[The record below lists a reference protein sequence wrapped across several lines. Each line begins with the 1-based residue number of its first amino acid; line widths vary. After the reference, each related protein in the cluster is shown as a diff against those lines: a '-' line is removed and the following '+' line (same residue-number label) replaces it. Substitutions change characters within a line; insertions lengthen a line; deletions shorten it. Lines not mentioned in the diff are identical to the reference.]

1 MSYTN
6 TTFLG
11 LKKAD
16 KGTNQ
21 PFETDVFNANWNA
34 VDAGVSALDGRLD
47 VVEANDWVTSA
58 RIAPNAVGA
67 SEIAS
72 GVVGSDELADGAV
85 VVAKLAATL
94 DLSGKTVSVATPS
107 SAAHAVT
114 KAYVDARTVDVA
126 AWASYTPTL
135 SANSNATATAVYKQI
150 GKTVFV
156 RVTLGFSSSPTS
168 AVTVSLPV
176 VAATNAGSSM
186 VFSGVAKVTYPLFG
200 TLSTGGGPS
209 VSTVA
214 LNVMAT
220 NAAYG
225 TMVAINS
232 GVPTAWTADD
242 SLSFTAIY
250 EAA

>member
-1 MSYTN
+1 MSYTD

-21 PFETDVFNANWNA
+21 AFETDVFNANWNA

-58 RIAPNAVGA
+58 RIAANAVGV
-67 SEIAS
+67 S
-72 GVVGSDELADGAV
+72 ELAADAV
-85 VVAKLAATL
+85 VTAKIADLNVTAGKLAATL

-107 SAAHAVT
+107 SSAHATT

-135 SANSNATATAVYKQI
+135 SSGANATATGFYTQV

-156 RVTLGFSSSPTS
+156 RVVLGFSGQPSA
-168 AVTVSLPV
+168 AVTVSMPV
-176 VAATNAGSSM
+176 LGKSGVTSFM
-186 VFSGVAKVTYPLFG
+186 FSGDAKGVYPLFG

-209 VSTVA
+209 VTTVA
-214 LNVMAT
+214 LKAMVT
-220 NAAYG
+220 NGAYG
-225 TMVAINS
+225 SMAAVNA
-232 GVPTAWTADD
+232 GVPSTWTADD
-242 SLSFTAIY
+242 SLSFTAVY